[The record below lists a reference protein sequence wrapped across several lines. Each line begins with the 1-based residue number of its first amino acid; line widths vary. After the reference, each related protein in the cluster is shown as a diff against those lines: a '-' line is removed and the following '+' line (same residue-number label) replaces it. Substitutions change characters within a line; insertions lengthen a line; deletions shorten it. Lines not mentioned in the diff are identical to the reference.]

1 MFWQHF
7 NPWYFVLMTE
17 CLEWLINST
26 DTLVKILRIKSR
38 LYDFYLQIF
47 YLQILTFNLKN
58 RMHTDF
64 SHVSNWND
72 NEENNFILYSSISFR
87 FGGWSQFDFVHKYS
101 VASQETDWNITQES
115 IPVGCVPPAC
125 WIYPV
130 VSHVSRAGGG
140 VSTHSQA
147 VGTHLP
153 GNGYSPCPL
162 GWVLTSRGF
171 NSALGINT
179 HSQGGYSPPP
189 CGYLPPPGV
198 GTHPLRLWTDTPLS
212 RFRAVKTA
220 GSSQIIICVFLL
232 FPFFIT
238 VLFWMETTLRNN
250 RDQQTK
256 ECCMH

>member
-17 CLEWLINST
+17 WLEWLINST

-87 FGGWSQFDFVHKYS
+87 FGGWCQFDFVHKYS

-130 VSHVSRAGGG
+130 VSHVSRAGGGGG

-189 CGYLPPPGV
+189 VWVLTAPWGRYSPAPPVNRHTSVSFKGGKDSWFKPNYNLCLP
-198 GTHPLRLWTDTPLS
+198 T
-212 RFRAVKTA
+212 
-220 GSSQIIICVFLL
+220 
-232 FPFFIT
+232 FPILHNCT
-238 VLFWMETTLRNN
+238 VLDGNYTS
-250 RDQQTK
+250 
-256 ECCMH
+256 